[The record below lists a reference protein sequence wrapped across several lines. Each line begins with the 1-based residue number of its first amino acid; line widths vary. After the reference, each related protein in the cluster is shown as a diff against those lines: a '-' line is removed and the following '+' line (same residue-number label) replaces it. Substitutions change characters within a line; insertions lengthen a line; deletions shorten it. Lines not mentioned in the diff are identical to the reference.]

1 MPAPTTTS
9 DRYQPAGRHRDGHDG
24 AVLPRRSVLG
34 DVPNLL
40 GLGIAYRSAKHVRT
54 SSLHGRLYDDGRLDR
69 NYLHEKQRQCVW
81 DGGVSEHGRISVPNH
96 ELLVCVGLD
105 RLPFDVSAASGR
117 GGGSRRRQ
125 LERLLRHGRGA
136 KDQHGW
142 IYHLWVGGRFHAHL
156 AVHVPGNFSKRASR
170 VSRRISRPRA
180 PTPYNAGGTDPMAVL
195 EWPTAQSTYYADWN
209 FKLPSGYTSN
219 ANISYSMDTR
229 CNPGTCDSTHAAIL
243 TPYWACSSTGAVD
256 APSWTA
262 VSTVNITNSSAAT
275 ITTTTGTI
283 APTCAAG
290 NRAYVKFKI
299 DTNTNSLTGPFD
311 LVSAT
316 FSVQGGM

>member
-1 MPAPTTTS
+1 MTAAELTGDATTS
-9 DRYQPAGRHRDGHDG
+9 GSN
-24 AVLPRRSVLG
+24 AVTVAKVNGTSVPVNSSADQVLG
-34 DVPNLL
+34 TT
-40 GLGIAYRSAKHVRT
+40 ASAMGAW
-54 SSLHGRLYDDGRLDR
+54 L
-69 NYLHEKQRQCVW
+69 
-81 DGGVSEHGRISVPNH
+81 SVPNCGSGNALQYSTSTH
-96 ELLVCVGLD
+96 AFSCGSAGSSTRTWPFTFQGIQQAGVAGFTAN
-105 RLPFDVSAASGR
+105 LPAAG
-117 GGGSRRRQ
+117 
-125 LERLLRHGRGA
+125 
-136 KDQHGW
+136 
-142 IYHLWVGGRFHAHL
+142 
-156 AVHVPGNFSKRASR
+156 
-170 VSRRISRPRA
+170 A

-290 NRAYVKFKI
+290 NRVYVKFKI